1 MDVFSGLLFESCDLV
16 NYFSH
21 GLGKSKH
28 PAKQLKGRRV
38 RLGSWLESTVRHD
51 REVVGTGCEASGH
64 IKSVV
69 QRQREW
75 NTQRSACALSFVS
88 GPGL

>member
-1 MDVFSGLLFESCDLV
+1 MDVFVGRLTESSDLV

-38 RLGSWLESTVRHD
+38 HLGSWLEGTVRHD
-51 REVVGTGCEASGH
+51 GEVGVCSREAGRAKGLM
-64 IKSVV
+64 
-69 QRQREW
+69 
-75 NTQRSACALSFVS
+75 LSLCTV
-88 GPGL
+88 L